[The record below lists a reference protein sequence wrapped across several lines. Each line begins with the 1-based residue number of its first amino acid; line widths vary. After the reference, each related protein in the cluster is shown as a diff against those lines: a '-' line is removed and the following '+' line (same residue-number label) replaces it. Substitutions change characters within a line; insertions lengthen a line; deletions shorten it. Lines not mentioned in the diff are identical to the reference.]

1 MGMAYVINH
10 QENGGLAKRTEKRTV
25 IPMHSV
31 PATQARSQLYKLI
44 DAVAHEPIQITGKR
58 GNAVLVSEEDW
69 SNIQETLYLSA
80 IPGMSTSIK
89 KGLKTPARSGSKKL
103 KW

>member
-1 MGMAYVINH
+1 MGKGRCKGK
-10 QENGGLAKRTEKRTV
+10 ENDGLALRTEKRTV
-25 IPMHSV
+25 NVMHSI

-69 SNIQETLYLSA
+69 SNIQETLYLSSL
-80 IPGMSTSIK
+80 PGMSASIK
-89 KGLKTPARSGSKKL
+89 KGLKTPAKRGSKKL